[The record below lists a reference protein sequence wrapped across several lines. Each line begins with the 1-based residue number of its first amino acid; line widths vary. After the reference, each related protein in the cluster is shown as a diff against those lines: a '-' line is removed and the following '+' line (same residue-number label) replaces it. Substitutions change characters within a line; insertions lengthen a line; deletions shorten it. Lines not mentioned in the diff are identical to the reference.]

1 MRLESAKAI
10 IAAADV
16 LGDAELRLHE
26 DYSGRSMYGNTT
38 VAISGDKDRIMQAV
52 IYAAF
57 EMGRDGKDDIDD
69 FLTDTVFKWD
79 NLGYDAIAY

>member
-1 MRLESAKAI
+1 MKTETAKAI
-10 IAAADV
+10 MDAAEV
-16 LGDAELRLHE
+16 LGDAELKLHE
-26 DYSGRSMYGNTT
+26 EYSGRSMYGNTT

-57 EMGRDGKDDIDD
+57 EMGREGKNDIDD